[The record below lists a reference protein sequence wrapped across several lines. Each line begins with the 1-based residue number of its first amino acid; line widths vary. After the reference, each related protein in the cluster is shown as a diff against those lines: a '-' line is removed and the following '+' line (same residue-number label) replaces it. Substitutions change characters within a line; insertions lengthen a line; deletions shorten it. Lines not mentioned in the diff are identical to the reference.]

1 MQFNQNNRAAEFLR
15 YANTISNPQSL
26 LNNPAFNSLKQKY
39 NASNPQQLA
48 IQQAQKLGI
57 TPTQLNQIARQLGIT
72 Q

>member
-26 LNNPAFNSLKQKY
+26 LNNPQLNSLKQKY
-39 NASNPQQLA
+39 PNPQQLA
-48 IQQAQKLGI
+48 MQQAQKLGI
-57 TPTQLNQIARQLGIT
+57 APEQLNQIARQLGIT